1 LYNYEPTYGQFF
13 ADSEENE
20 SNTNVTGTSNVT
32 STDSESDSP
41 QIVLLSQKLKNAF
54 FGYRD
59 LIGQVKN
66 VGNDTAES
74 IQIHLSVYDKSG
86 GIIGSEYTYAD
97 VNSLKPGQKSAFT
110 IMSDS
115 DNFKGM
121 DYYELALEWSNP
133 DSSQD
138 YVENVQIYEQK

>member
-1 LYNYEPTYGQFF
+1 VYN
-13 ADSEENE
+13 
-20 SNTNVTGTSNVT
+20 
-32 STDSESDSP
+32 
-41 QIVLLSQKLKNAF
+41 
-54 FGYRD
+54 
-59 LIGQVKN
+59 
-66 VGNDTAES
+66 
-74 IQIHLSVYDKSG
+74 KSG